1 MTNLKEAN
9 EMVDELPTVAECS
22 EQEEHSADD
31 YTEYLRQNEWSYYD
45 RNADL
50 QRFNDSY

>member
-1 MTNLKEAN
+1 MTNLKATN
-9 EMVDELPTVAECS
+9 KMVDESPTVAECS

-31 YTEYLRQNEWSYYD
+31 YTEYERENEWSYYD

-50 QRFNDSY
+50 DRMR